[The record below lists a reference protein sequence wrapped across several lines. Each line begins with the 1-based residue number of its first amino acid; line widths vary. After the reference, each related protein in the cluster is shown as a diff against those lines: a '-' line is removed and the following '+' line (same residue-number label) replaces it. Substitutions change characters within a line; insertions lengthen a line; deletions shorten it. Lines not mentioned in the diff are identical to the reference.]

1 MISFYKSSP
10 PNNKRRNAQASDDKI
25 YKDSDECPCVGSSYV
40 EFLDGKVFNYNATC
54 GQYSLDLNQLC
65 ENATRNSDEWWVHM
79 KKIMEQHVTYNC
91 NRSQLFESHKV
102 LPFPHRIKFSTFK
115 CVATCSDPS
124 WCCGYWCFIDPNNC
138 TRPKTSLLD
147 MNETTQSLPSFDEVA
162 SFDCKCLLV
171 PYSFLSVY
179 SIWIEIQYFLS
190 DLNSSHIYICSCTKQ
205 TRQYK

>member
-1 MISFYKSSP
+1 MGIRTHHQFVHGCYTYYCMLVFQWIHTYYRVLEQLDLISFYKSSP

-91 NRSQLFESHKV
+91 NRSQLFESHK
-102 LPFPHRIKFSTFK
+102 LSR
-115 CVATCSDPS
+115 
-124 WCCGYWCFIDPNNC
+124 
-138 TRPKTSLLD
+138 
-147 MNETTQSLPSFDEVA
+147 
-162 SFDCKCLLV
+162 LV
-171 PYSFLSVY
+171 YRL
-179 SIWIEIQYFLS
+179 
-190 DLNSSHIYICSCTKQ
+190 
-205 TRQYK
+205 